1 MLLTILLTR
10 KIKVINNQIVKNI
23 RALNFK
29 VFLIKLTNIDALKKT
44 QLIDN

>member
-29 VFLIKLTNIDALKKT
+29 VFLIKLINIDALKKT